1 MFRQT
6 CAEPALFPTLQRDRI
21 DTLQVNLGYRCNQS
35 CSHCHVSAGPTRTEM
50 MNEQTID
57 LVLDVLQA
65 RQISSLDLTGGAPE
79 LHPSFRYL
87 VTAAR
92 DLGVRVIDRCNL
104 TILTEPG
111 QEDLSQ
117 FLASN
122 GVVVVASL
130 PCYEKDNVDQQ
141 RGKGVFER
149 SIAGLKLL
157 NAEGYGSADSGL
169 VLNLVYNPQGAALPP
184 PQADLERDYKASLG
198 TRYQISFNALFA
210 MVNMPIQRFE
220 DFLRR
225 AGSLEAYM
233 SLLRN
238 SYNPMLV
245 DRVMCRNTISVDWQ
259 GLLYDCDFNQMLGI
273 AAGDAPNLRHLREL
287 LSSDM
292 IGMPIAVGN
301 HCFGCTAGSGS
312 SCGGSLE

>member
-1 MFRQT
+1 MFQQT
-6 CAEPALFPTLQRDRI
+6 CAAPALFPTLQRDRI

-35 CSHCHVSAGPTRTEM
+35 CSHCHVSAGPSRTEM
-50 MNEQTID
+50 MNEETID
-57 LVLDVLQA
+57 LVLDVLEA
-65 RQISSLDLTGGAPE
+65 RQIRCLDLTGGAPE
-79 LHPSFRYL
+79 LHPNFRYL

-92 DLGVRVIDRCNL
+92 DLGVSVIDRCNL

-122 GVVVVASL
+122 GVIVMASL
-130 PCYEKDNVDQQ
+130 PCYEQKNVDQQ

-149 SIAGLKLL
+149 SIAGLQLL
-157 NAEGYGSADSGL
+157 NAEGYGSIDSGL

-184 PQADLERDYKASLG
+184 PQADLERDYKSSLG
-198 TRYQISFNALFA
+198 ARYQISFNSLFA

-220 DFLRR
+220 DFLRK
-225 AGSLEAYM
+225 AGSLDAYM
-233 SLLRN
+233 TLLRN
-238 SYNPMLV
+238 SFNPMLI
-245 DRVMCRNTISVDWQ
+245 DRVMCRHTISVDWQ